1 MSNYFNNLNNMVKE
15 YFSILS
21 HETPDFLDKYIET
34 KEMKHLSG
42 VSLSCGMDYTK
53 FYNIPIFYSQLEHS
67 VGVALIIW
75 NFTKDK
81 KQTLAGLFHD
91 IASPTFKHC
100 IDFMNNDHVK
110 QESTEKNTYNI
121 IKNSKEIMKLL
132 KEDNIK
138 IEEVSDY
145 KIYPIADNNSP
156 KLSAD
161 RLEYNFSSGL
171 TFKKIWNLDDIRKIY
186 NNLVI
191 TKNEDNINEL
201 AFTSKD
207 ICKYY
212 INNTLILWKE
222 WISDKNRISMQ
233 FIADTCKSLI
243 NKKLVTIDD
252 LYKLSE
258 QDIIDKIYKSKDNK
272 LIKDWTNFINTNK
285 VYKSNTYIKDK
296 YCIKVSS
303 KKRYIDPLVINNN
316 KILRISSLSKEI
328 NNNLVKYLSINFE
341 YYIYINI

>member
-1 MSNYFNNLNNMVKE
+1 
-15 YFSILS
+15 
-21 HETPDFLDKYIET
+21 
-34 KEMKHLSG
+34 
-42 VSLSCGMDYTK
+42 
-53 FYNIPIFYSQLEHS
+53 
-67 VGVALIIW
+67 
-75 NFTKDK
+75 
-81 KQTLAGLFHD
+81 
-91 IASPTFKHC
+91 
-100 IDFMNNDHVK
+100 
-110 QESTEKNTYNI
+110 
-121 IKNSKEIMKLL
+121 MKLL

-145 KIYPIADNNSP
+145 KLYPIADNNSP

-285 VYKSNTYIKDK
+285 VYKSNTYKKDK

-303 KKRYIDPLVINNN
+303 KKRYIDPLVINNK

-328 NNNLVKYLSINFE
+328 NNNLEGYLSANLD
-341 YYIYINI
+341 YYIYIKL